1 MTEVCEDYFIQT
13 PKAVNVQIGFTPE
26 QVHRKNQSHQPEV
39 MIAMQVTDENVI
51 DLLLA
56 ELVPPQLVLTSFAA
70 VDQQLVVMQGQVLRG
85 GESSIGRECAAGAKD
100 R

>member
-1 MTEVCEDYFIQT
+1 MCEDNLIQA

-26 QVHRKNQSHQPEV
+26 QVHGKNQSHQSEV
-39 MIAMQVTDENVI
+39 VIAMQVTDENVI

-70 VDQQLVVMQGQVLRG
+70 VDQQSVVMQGQVLRG